1 MVSKTTIK
9 EDNGMI
15 EVAKLWLNAASL
27 LLLSWV
33 LFTLYDFNGAL
44 AQLSANTKT
53 LADITHNIRDTM
65 VPRNEFN
72 AFKEVANAQ
81 WLGSHERMS
90 LLDERLRI
98 LERGK

>member
-1 MVSKTTIK
+1 MDKKTIK
-9 EDNGMI
+9 EENGVI
-15 EVAKLWLNAASL
+15 ELAKLWLNAASL

-33 LFTLYDFNGAL
+33 LFTLYDFHGAL
-44 AQLSANTKT
+44 AQLSANTKA
-53 LADITHNIRDTM
+53 LSDITHQIQDTM

-72 AFKEVANAQ
+72 AFKEVTNAQ